1 MTRFLAPYGL
11 STSSPRSLPGSGCG
25 VRGLLVPRSLRHR
38 YHCLGRALRAFRFY
52 PWRVA
57 PRVSISLA
65 AYILGLFVITNVGKL
80 NAQNN
85 FGLVIHGGA
94 GDGVQP
100 ETLGDR
106 AEIYY
111 QTLKEVTDFG
121 FELLENGFSSRDV
134 VEAVIRKLEDNPLFN
149 AGRGAVVNKSGEVY
163 HDASI
168 MLGSDRNAGAVAGIF
183 VAKNPIQAALAVMEN
198 TPHVFLSDKG
208 AEEFILQSG
217 VPLMTQEDS
226 AWYNNFTEQKPVSKK
241 GTVGCVALDRNG
253 DLAAGTS
260 TGGMHNKFP
269 GRIGDSPMVGAG
281 TWADNRTCAVSATG
295 HGEYF
300 IRSAA
305 AHSVSAAMLLG
316 DMDVQSACGHAL
328 QEVAALGGKGGL
340 IAIDAQGNF
349 AWDFNTVGMFRAVR
363 THDYK
368 ATLVGLGEEVAV
380 YAH

>member
-1 MTRFLAPYGL
+1 
-11 STSSPRSLPGSGCG
+11 
-25 VRGLLVPRSLRHR
+25 
-38 YHCLGRALRAFRFY
+38 
-52 PWRVA
+52 
-57 PRVSISLA
+57 
-65 AYILGLFVITNVGKL
+65 
-80 NAQNN
+80 
-85 FGLVIHGGA
+85 
-94 GDGVQP
+94 
-100 ETLGDR
+100 
-106 AEIYY
+106 
-111 QTLKEVTDFG
+111 
-121 FELLENGFSSRDV
+121 LLENGFSSRDV